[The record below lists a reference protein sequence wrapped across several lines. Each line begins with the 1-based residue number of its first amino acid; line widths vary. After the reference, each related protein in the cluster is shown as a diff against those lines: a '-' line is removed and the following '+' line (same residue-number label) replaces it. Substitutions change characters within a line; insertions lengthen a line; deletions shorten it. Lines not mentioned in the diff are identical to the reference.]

1 MPPQFLSCSNRF
13 PFFSCIG
20 FIFISILSSMIVGFR
35 NFSLYRLCFCQNY
48 CQPIVIRLIKR
59 CVFFLLIALAATSVR
74 ADLAAK
80 SYVDSAAAAITT
92 ALNAKE
98 NLSNKL
104 KSVSGGEA
112 GVTSAATDDQYPS
125 AKAVWDSV
133 SAAEQKTDKN
143 AANGYAGLD
152 SSSLILVSQIP
163 QDSQPLQN
171 STKMVNSGAVW
182 TEINAAWN
190 DFY

>member
-1 MPPQFLSCSNRF
+1 
-13 PFFSCIG
+13 
-20 FIFISILSSMIVGFR
+20 
-35 NFSLYRLCFCQNY
+35 
-48 CQPIVIRLIKR
+48 
-59 CVFFLLIALAATSVR
+59 VFFLLIALAATSVR